1 LGKNIRKRWTREE
14 TILAFNLYCKLP
26 FTKISKNNIEIIE
39 LSNLIGRTPS
49 SVAFKLAN
57 LASFDPELQKRK
69 ISGLTHTSKLDSEIW
84 VQFSNNL
91 EELAYQTQIILSK
104 FNNNFITEIDLKE
117 IKLIPE
123 GLYKESLIRTRIGQ
137 TFFRK
142 TVLNSYRNKCCITGL
157 NNPKLLIASH
167 IKPWKDSD
175 EKNER
180 TNPSNGLSLNPFHD
194 KAFDS
199 GLITINKEFQVIISS
214 KLIDTKMDN
223 ETINWLK
230 SYNKKKILL
239 PDKFF
244 PGESF
249 IEYHND
255 VVFKN

>member
-1 LGKNIRKRWTREE
+1 MGKNIRKSWTREE

-26 FTKISKNNIEIIE
+26 FSKISKNNIEIIE
-39 LSNLIGRTPS
+39 LANLIGRTPS
-49 SVAFKLAN
+49 SVTFKLAN

-69 ISGLTHTSKLDSEIW
+69 ISGLTHTSKLDLEIW
-84 VQFSNNL
+84 MQFSNNL

-104 FNNNFITEIDLKE
+104 FNKNFITEIDLKE
-117 IKLIPE
+117 VKLIPE
-123 GLYKESLIRTRIGQ
+123 GLYKDTLIRTRIGQ
-137 TFFRK
+137 SFFRK
-142 TVLNSYRNKCCITGL
+142 TVLNSYRNRCCIIGL
-157 NNPKLLIASH
+157 SNPILLIASH
-167 IKPWKDSD
+167 IKPWKDSE

-194 KAFDS
+194 KAFDN
-199 GLITINKEFQVIISS
+199 GLITISKEFKVIISS

-230 SYNKKKILL
+230 SYHKKKILL

-255 VVFKN
+255 IVFKN